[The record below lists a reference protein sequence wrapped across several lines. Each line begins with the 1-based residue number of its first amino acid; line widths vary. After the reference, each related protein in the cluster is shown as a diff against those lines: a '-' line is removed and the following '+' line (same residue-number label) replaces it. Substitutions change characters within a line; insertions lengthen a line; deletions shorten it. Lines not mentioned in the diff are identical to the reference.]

1 MLSVVG
7 VRSSELGTGM
17 ESEFEVGE
25 RVFEATY

>member
-1 MLSVVG
+1 MVG
-7 VRSSELGTGM
+7 VRSSEELGTGM